1 MISAATENAQILS
14 EEVKKKVKTITH
26 KDYNLVE
33 LLDYILDVLRLALGR
48 GKAIK
53 EIQEDDRQED

>member
-26 KDYNLVE
+26 KDYNLV
-33 LLDYILDVLRLALGR
+33 
-48 GKAIK
+48 
-53 EIQEDDRQED
+53 